1 MVNDQYL
8 KETFEKIYEGNFERL
23 FRYAFSMT
31 KEKGIAED
39 VVSDVFANLWD
50 KRDQL
55 NNIREIGFYL
65 NASVRNQAIKT
76 IKGNARIPLS
86 KTKNEFTD
94 DFTIVD
100 NIDPENLLMGKE
112 LEKMI
117 AKVILNLPPQ
127 AGKIYQLSRNEK
139 SNEQIAS
146 ELGISKRTVE
156 NHRYSVLKKLKEE
169 LKKYYKS

>member
-76 IKGNARIPLS
+76 IKRNARIPLS

-127 AGKIYQLSRNEK
+127 AGKIYQLSRNQK
-139 SNEQIAS
+139 SNEQIAL

-156 NHRYSVLKKLKEE
+156 NHRFSVLKKLKEE